1 MKFKPQSEEDAP
13 AMSNVLK
20 AGEYDAEVLEAT
32 ESRSKAGKDMLKI
45 KLGVFRPSGSG
56 QTWVWDYITETSFKL
71 GQIMRASNMEKE
83 YLEGQVAADEL
94 VGKCFKVTLAV
105 EPARGDFGERNGV
118 KRYGGAVAKKEAGS
132 SGDEE
137 EGDEIPF

>member
-1 MKFKPQSEEDAP
+1 MKFKPQTEEGAP
-13 AMSNVLK
+13 ATSNVLK

-32 ESRSKAGKDMLKI
+32 ESRSKAGNDMLKI

-56 QTWVWDYITETSFKL
+56 QAWVWDYITETSFKL
-71 GQIMRASNMEKE
+71 GQIMRASGMEKE
-83 YLEGQVAADEL
+83 YLQGQVEADEL

-105 EPARGDFGERNGV
+105 EAARGDFAERNGV

-132 SGDEE
+132 SEE
-137 EGDEIPF
+137 AEDDIPF

>member
-1 MKFKPQSEEDAP
+1 MKFKPQTEEDAP

-32 ESRSKAGKDMLKI
+32 ESRSKAGNDMLKI

-56 QTWVWDYITETSFKL
+56 QAWVWDYITETSFKL

-83 YLEGQVAADEL
+83 YLEGQVEADEL

-105 EPARGDFGERNGV
+105 EAARGDFEARNGV
-118 KRYGGAVAKKEAGS
+118 KRYGAAAPKKEAGS
-132 SGDEE
+132 SGDDE